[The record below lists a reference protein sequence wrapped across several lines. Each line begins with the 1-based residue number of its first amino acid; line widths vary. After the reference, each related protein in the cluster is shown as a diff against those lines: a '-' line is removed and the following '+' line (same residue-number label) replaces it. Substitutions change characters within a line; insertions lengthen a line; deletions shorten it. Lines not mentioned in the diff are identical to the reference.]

1 METTVGGGAVNA
13 HVDIAA
19 ANLSRDMFEAADAAA
34 TRNLTAANATTS
46 TKAGKLCP
54 AYRGQVIYWVK
65 GSLQVLFRN
74 LHYIVVRWRKG
85 RGGDANFKTAHRT
98 FDIINIMVLLMS
110 K

>member
-85 RGGDANFKTAHRT
+85 RGCKFQNSTQ
-98 FDIINIMVLLMS
+98 NL
-110 K
+110 